1 MSFIE
6 NFLSKLDIQEG
17 ICFSEDNEVT
27 LFGLWKVEIDD
38 PKYLKIHQKTSFGE
52 WVEVEHCDCH
62 IPLFIECGQII
73 FDGRHST
80 NFEEMLEFEH
90 SLINWKKHFIE
101 VVNTKLCI
109 LFDEVNQKRTHYI
122 NKKILNFIHS
132 KMSEFNV
139 ELLSL
144 LVEKLHNFFQNK
156 FFSVKPLVEVYPY
169 ALENIRISTLIN
181 LSIHTEA
188 IRLYNHFLPNH
199 LAIAKFI
206 HISPDLLNKIEG
218 ISYSSKM
225 AFAKLILSH
234 IDDRARFDNDDLSFF
249 INCDHLTI
257 RQFSTDRNGFIPWL
271 KFFAKVAKN
280 CRFTDIHLLFR
291 EFMRIGYKGCVK
303 NRRYVE
309 ALFSFFQCKSFQ
321 NNTYDLSYAI
331 NYSLIVNSINWNC
344 TYSGNTDN
352 YINNLDCSIDDI
364 RKSDVF
370 RAFMRF
376 DNGDTHYLKS
386 GCTYQSAPTE
396 YVNELL
402 INCHILVGLD
412 WSDTHSS
419 DMGFVLQRVGDS
431 YVLSGFDNQPD
442 RSYYHTI
449 IVGDEVDVAYSSS
462 FEFEGYLEEV
472 ILSYAV

>member
-6 NFLSKLDIQEG
+6 NFLNKLDIQEC
-17 ICFSEDNEVT
+17 ICFSENNEVT
-27 LFGLWKVEIDD
+27 LFGLWKVEIYD
-38 PKYLKIHQKTSFGE
+38 PKYMKIHAKSSAGE
-52 WVEVEHCDCH
+52 WVQIQHCDCH
-62 IPLFIECGQII
+62 IPVFVESGRIV

-90 SLINWKKHFIE
+90 SLINWKKLFIDA
-101 VVNTKLCI
+101 VNTRLCT
-109 LFDEVNQKRTHYI
+109 LFDEINQKRTHYI
-122 NKKILNFIHS
+122 NKKIINFIHS
-132 KMSEFNV
+132 KLNEINL

-144 LVEKLHNFFQNK
+144 LVVKLHSFFHDK
-156 FFSVKPLVEVYPY
+156 FFSNKPLVEIYPY
-169 ALENIRISTLIN
+169 APEKIRISTLVN
-181 LSIHTEA
+181 LSIHTDA
-188 IRLYNHFLPNH
+188 IKIYNHFLPNH

-206 HISPDLLNKIEG
+206 HISPELLNKMEG
-218 ISYSSKM
+218 ISYSSKT

-234 IDDRARFDNDDLSFF
+234 VDDRARFDNDDLSFF
-249 INCDHLTI
+249 LNCDHLTI
-257 RQFSTDRNGFIPWL
+257 RQFSYDKNGFIPWL
-271 KFFAKVAKN
+271 KFFSKVSKN
-280 CRFTDIHLLFR
+280 CRFPDIHLLFR
-291 EFMRIGYKGCVK
+291 ECMRIGYKGCVK
-303 NRRYVE
+303 NKRYVE

-344 TYSGNTDN
+344 TYSGNTDT

-376 DNGDTHYLKS
+376 EKSEAYYLKS
-386 GCTYQSAPTE
+386 GCSYRSVPNE
-396 YVNELL
+396 YVNDLL
-402 INCHILVGLD
+402 VNCHILVGLD
-412 WSDTHSS
+412 WSDTHYS

-431 YVLSGFDNQPD
+431 YVLLGFDNQPD

-462 FEFEGYLEEV
+462 VEFEDYLEGV
-472 ILSYAV
+472 IRSYAV

>member
-1 MSFIE
+1 
-6 NFLSKLDIQEG
+6 
-17 ICFSEDNEVT
+17 
-27 LFGLWKVEIDD
+27 
-38 PKYLKIHQKTSFGE
+38 
-52 WVEVEHCDCH
+52 
-62 IPLFIECGQII
+62 
-73 FDGRHST
+73 
-80 NFEEMLEFEH
+80 
-90 SLINWKKHFIE
+90 
-101 VVNTKLCI
+101 
-109 LFDEVNQKRTHYI
+109 
-122 NKKILNFIHS
+122 
-132 KMSEFNV
+132 
-139 ELLSL
+139 
-144 LVEKLHNFFQNK
+144 
-156 FFSVKPLVEVYPY
+156 
-169 ALENIRISTLIN
+169 
-181 LSIHTEA
+181 
-188 IRLYNHFLPNH
+188 
-199 LAIAKFI
+199 
-206 HISPDLLNKIEG
+206 
-218 ISYSSKM
+218 
-225 AFAKLILSH
+225 
-234 IDDRARFDNDDLSFF
+234 
-249 INCDHLTI
+249 
-257 RQFSTDRNGFIPWL
+257 
-271 KFFAKVAKN
+271 
-280 CRFTDIHLLFR
+280 
-291 EFMRIGYKGCVK
+291 MRIGYKGCVK

-419 DMGFVLQRVGDS
+419 DMGFVLQRIGDS

-462 FEFEGYLEEV
+462 VEFEGYLEEV

>member
-6 NFLSKLDIQEG
+6 NFLSKLDIQEA

-38 PKYLKIHQKTSFGE
+38 PKCLIINEKNSFGE

-62 IPLFIECGQII
+62 IPVFVERGQII

-101 VVNTKLCI
+101 VVNTKLCN
-109 LFDEVNQKRTHYI
+109 LFDEVNQKRTHYV

-132 KMSEFNV
+132 KMNEINV

-144 LVEKLHNFFQNK
+144 LVEKLHIFFQTK
-156 FFSVKPLVEVYPY
+156 FFSVKPLVAVYPY
-169 ALENIRISTLIN
+169 APEKIRISTLIN

-188 IRLYNHFLPNH
+188 IKLYNHFLPNH

-218 ISYSSKM
+218 FSCSSKM

-321 NNTYDLSYAI
+321 NNTYDLTYAI

-376 DNGDTHYLKS
+376 DKGETHYLKS

-419 DMGFVLQRVGDS
+419 DIGFVLQRVRDS
-431 YVLSGFDNQPD
+431 YVLSGFDNQPE

-462 FEFEGYLEEV
+462 VEFEGYLEEV
-472 ILSYAV
+472 IRSYAV